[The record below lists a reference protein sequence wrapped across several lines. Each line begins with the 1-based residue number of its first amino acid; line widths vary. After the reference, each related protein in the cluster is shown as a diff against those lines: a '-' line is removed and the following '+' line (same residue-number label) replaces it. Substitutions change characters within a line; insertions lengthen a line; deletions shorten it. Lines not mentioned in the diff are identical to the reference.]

1 MADPFSIAIGTIG
14 LLDVCWRVGSYLK
27 EIEESAG
34 KVEEEIAVLS
44 REITSLISVNESIQK
59 LREATDGAV
68 PGSSLNCEPLLQ
80 KLWAEVDANTDGCR
94 AAVQKLEELL
104 KEIIG
109 KNGPKVANKW
119 DGIKK
124 QLRSQSKGGELVQI
138 HHRLSKYQASLH
150 TLLAALNV

>member
-1 MADPFSIAIGTIG
+1 MAEPFSIAVGTIG

-27 EIEESAG
+27 EIEASAG
-34 KVEEEIAVLS
+34 KVEEEIVLLS
-44 REITSLISVNESIQK
+44 REITSLISVNELIQR
-59 LREATDGAV
+59 LEEAVDGVA
-68 PGSSLNCEPLLQ
+68 PGNSLNYESLAR
-80 KLWAEVDANTDGCR
+80 KLWAEVDANTEGCR
-94 AAVQKLEELL
+94 ASVQKLEELL

-109 KNGPKVANKW
+109 KYGPKVANKW

-124 QLRSQSKGGELVQI
+124 QLRNQQKSGELVQI